1 MATPLST
8 LKVNQI
14 SARSL
19 ATEIKFLHDIDLNG
33 KELKNAVKIT
43 TNEIMA
49 PAATALKAGLMAAGD
64 KAKLDNIEAQ
74 ADVTDATNVHD
85 AGAIMETDFSGNEGY
100 LRRTQ
105 LNPMGEFEYE
115 LRTDVYDH
123 DHFQTKI
130 GYVKSD
136 GTGNL
141 ITENATFLT
150 QNQPILLK
158 GQITGSSTIVGGQSE
173 ISASLEIASI
183 TGQPQ
188 FSSVD
193 ADKDRIL
200 VAIDVGMGNFQLGQV
215 SPKVLGATGGGGGS
229 TIGAFNSGQ
238 GIGRKS
244 GETGVTVTLEPNA
257 QMVSLQTLQYAAST
271 PYISGSD
278 QILLAKTNGQ
288 LAKTTNNELG
298 TWIATNFT
306 SGSGGGGGSANV
318 LGLAVKFEIDAD
330 GNLVLAHTGG
340 LTDSNFYINTDSEL
354 VADVT

>member
-1 MATPLST
+1 
-8 LKVNQI
+8 
-14 SARSL
+14 
-19 ATEIKFLHDIDLNG
+19 
-33 KELKNAVKIT
+33 
-43 TNEIMA
+43 
-49 PAATALKAGLMAAGD
+49 
-64 KAKLDNIEAQ
+64 
-74 ADVTDATNVHD
+74 
-85 AGAIMETDFSGNEGY
+85 
-100 LRRTQ
+100 
-105 LNPMGEFEYE
+105 MGVFEYE
-115 LRTDVYDH
+115 LKTNVYDG
-123 DHFQTKI
+123 DFFQTKI

-141 ITENATFLT
+141 ITENSTFLT
-150 QNQPILLK
+150 QNQPILLQGQVK
-158 GQITGSSTIVGGQSE
+158 GTSTLVGGQSE
-173 ISASLEIASI
+173 ITATLDIAAVTGHPQYSSI
-183 TGQPQ
+183 N
-188 FSSVD
+188 
-193 ADKDRIL
+193 ADNDRIL
-200 VAIDVGMGNFQLGQV
+200 VAIDVGAGNFQLGQV
-215 SPKVLGATGGGGGS
+215 SPKVLGATGGGGGGS

-306 SGSGGGGGSANV
+306 SGSGSGTGTANV

-340 LTDSNFYINTDSEL
+340 LTDSNFYINGDSEL
-354 VADVT
+354 VAVVT